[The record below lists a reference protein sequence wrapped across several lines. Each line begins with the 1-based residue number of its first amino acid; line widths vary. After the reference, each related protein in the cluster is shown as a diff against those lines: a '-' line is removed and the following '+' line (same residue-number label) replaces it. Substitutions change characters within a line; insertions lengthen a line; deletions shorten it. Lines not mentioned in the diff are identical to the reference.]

1 MKVIGQIILVFL
13 AAVSITGCSNINKVL
28 KSSDYNYKLQ
38 QADKMFAEKK
48 YSKAQIVY
56 EDVFPVFKGSP
67 EFERIYLNW
76 AYCHYYQKDYLNA
89 ENIFKGFAESFPNST
104 NTEEAEYLRAYS
116 YYKQSPRVELDQT
129 STYKAI
135 TFLQTFLQRYPSSKH
150 SREAIDIID
159 VLEDKLEL
167 KSYKSA
173 ELYYN
178 LGYYNA
184 AAVAAS
190 ELLFEFFDSD
200 KADQYKLMV
209 IKSRYKY
216 AENSIV
222 ARQLERY
229 DEVLNDCADFYD
241 RYPESSLAKE
251 VDRYKNLAEN
261 NLKSLRNEQTEKDT
275 E

>member
-1 MKVIGQIILVFL
+1 MRVF
-13 AAVSITGCSNINKVL
+13 VSIISFCLLTILLAGCSNINKVL

-89 ENIFKGFAESFPNST
+89 ENIFKGFAESFPNSA

-135 TFLQTFLQRYPSSKH
+135 TFLQTFLQRHPTSTH
-150 SREAIDIID
+150 AREATDIID

-200 KADQYKLMV
+200 KADEYKLMV

-216 AENSIV
+216 SENSIPG
-222 ARQLERY
+222 RQLERF

-241 RYPESSLAKE
+241 RYPDSSLEKE

-261 NLKSLRNEQTEKDT
+261 KLKTLRNEQTEKNT
-275 E
+275 K